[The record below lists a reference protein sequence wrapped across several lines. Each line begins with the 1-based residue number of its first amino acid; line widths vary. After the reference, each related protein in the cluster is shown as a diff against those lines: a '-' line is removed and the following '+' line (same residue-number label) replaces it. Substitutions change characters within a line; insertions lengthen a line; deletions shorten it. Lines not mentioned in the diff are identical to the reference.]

1 MYEILK
7 HVHIWAAVLTIS
19 GFVLRGLWM
28 IRESPLLQH
37 RLSRIL
43 PHVID
48 TIFLLSGIGLVIA
61 LNLPVMR
68 SPWLIAK
75 LAALVA
81 YVLLGTVA
89 LKRGRTPGIRRTAF
103 VLALVTFAFIVGVAI
118 YKTPWS
124 WMSVI

>member
-37 RLSRIL
+37 RLSCIL

-48 TIFLLSGIGLVIA
+48 TIFLLSGIGLVVA

>member
-48 TIFLLSGIGLVIA
+48 TIFLLSGIGLVVA